1 MRVMAVV
8 LVLTVGL
15 GVTSCK
21 LYRGKQGPD
30 TDDAIVADFARAAA
44 EKAITAREEA
54 QQRVRK
60 LEREIK
66 RLQLSYKQ
74 RQGKLV
80 QAERML
86 KENNRLMREA
96 HGREQYIV
104 ILEGRLGRPKPHRP
118 VVPPPRRRSP
128 TPIRRSPSRTSCPR

>member
-8 LVLTVGL
+8 LVVTVGL
-15 GVTSCK
+15 GVTLFK
-21 LYRGKQGPD
+21 LYRWKQGPN

-44 EKAITAREEA
+44 KKAITAREEA
-54 QQRVRK
+54 EQRIRK
-60 LEREIK
+60 LESEVK

-96 HGREQYIV
+96 RAREQYIV

-118 VVPPPRRRSP
+118 IVPPPRWRSP
-128 TPIRRSPSRTSCPR
+128 TPVKRSPSRTSCPR